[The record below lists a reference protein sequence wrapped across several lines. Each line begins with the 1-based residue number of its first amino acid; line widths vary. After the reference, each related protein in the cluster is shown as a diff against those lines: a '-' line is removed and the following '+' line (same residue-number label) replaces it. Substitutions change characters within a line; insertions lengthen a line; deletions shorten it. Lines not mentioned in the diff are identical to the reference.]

1 MQEAWV
7 VHQSARL
14 PVSEVGAGLPM
25 VFIHAGV
32 ADRRSWYDVMAIV
45 GASRRAVAYD
55 RRGYGD
61 SVYEPEAFSPVDD
74 LRAVLDDRG
83 IDRAV
88 LVGCSNGGQI
98 AYEATFVLPD
108 RVEALVLVDSAPQG
122 APMGDLGPALEE
134 LAAAIDEADVAG
146 DLDRVNELEAR
157 LWLDGPETPAG
168 RVTGPP
174 RELFMAMNGRALRA
188 EPVGDDAP
196 MTATWDQLA
205 DVAVPT
211 LVIVGSL
218 DLPHVVDRA
227 RTMADVIP
235 DAGLVVIDGAAHLP
249 MLERPSLIA
258 TELLD
263 FTARLDPGPGRPPAS
278 AET

>member
-1 MQEAWV
+1 MQESWV

-14 PVSEVGAGLPM
+14 PVSEVGTGLPL

-61 SVYEPEAFSPVDD
+61 CVYEPEAFSPVED
-74 LRAVLDDRG
+74 LRAVLDDRE

-98 AYEATFVLPD
+98 AYEAAFRLAD
-108 RVEALVLVDSAPQG
+108 RVAALVLVDSAPQG
-122 APMGDLGPALEE
+122 APMTGIGRSTVD
-134 LAAAIDEADVAG
+134 LAAAIDKADEAG
-146 DLDRVNELEAR
+146 DLDRVNELEAN
-157 LWLDGPETPAG
+157 LWLDGPGASAG
-168 RVTGPP
+168 RVTGPA
-174 RELFMAMNGRALRA
+174 RELFMDMNGRALKA

-196 MTATWDQLA
+196 LTETWDRLA
-205 DVAVPT
+205 DVAVPA

-218 DLPHVVDRA
+218 DLPHIVDRA

-235 DAGLVVIDGAAHLP
+235 DAELVVVEDAAHLP
-249 MLERPSLIA
+249 MLEHPSRVA
-258 TELLD
+258 AELLD
-263 FTARLDPGPGRPPAS
+263 FTAPLVSGD
-278 AET
+278 T

>member
-1 MQEAWV
+1 V

-14 PVSEVGAGLPM
+14 PVSEVGTGLSL

-45 GASRRAVAYD
+45 GGSRRAVAYD

-61 SVYEPEAFSPVDD
+61 SVYQPEPFSPVED
-74 LRAVLDDRG
+74 LRAVLDDRA

-98 AYEATFVLPD
+98 AFEAAFVLPE
-108 RVEALVLVDSAPQG
+108 RVAALVLVDSAPQG
-122 APMGDLGPALEE
+122 GPMSEIGPATED
-134 LAAAIDEADVAG
+134 LAAAIDEADEAG

-157 LWLDGPETPAG
+157 LWLDGPEAAAG
-168 RVTGPP
+168 RVTGPA
-174 RELFMAMNGRALRA
+174 RELFLDMNGRALRA
-188 EPVGDDAP
+188 GPVGEDAA
-196 MTATWDQLA
+196 MTATWDRLA

-211 LVIVGSL
+211 LVVVGAL
-218 DLPHVVDRA
+218 DLPHVVARA

-235 DAGLVVIDGAAHLP
+235 DAGLVVVDDAAHLP
-249 MLERPSLIA
+249 MLEQPSLVA
-258 TELLD
+258 AALLD
-263 FTARLDPGPGRPPAS
+263 FTEPITR
-278 AET
+278 

>member
-1 MQEAWV
+1 MQESWV

-14 PVSEVGAGLPM
+14 PVSEVGTGLPL

-45 GASRRAVAYD
+45 GAGRRAVAYD
-55 RRGYGD
+55 RRGYGE
-61 SVYEPEAFSPVDD
+61 SVYEPETFSPVDD

-83 IDRAV
+83 IGRAV

-98 AYEATFVLPD
+98 AYEAAFRLPD
-108 RVEALVLVDSAPQG
+108 RVAALVLVDSAPQG

-134 LAAAIDEADVAG
+134 LVAAIDEADEAG
-146 DLDRVNELEAR
+146 DLDRVNELEAH
-157 LWLDGPETPAG
+157 LWLDGPEAPAG

-174 RELFMAMNGRALRA
+174 RELFMDMNGRALRA
-188 EPVGDDAP
+188 EPVGDDES
-196 MTATWDQLA
+196 MNETWDRLA

-218 DLPHVVDRA
+218 DLPHIVDRA

-235 DAGLVVIDGAAHLP
+235 DAELMVIDDAAHLP
-249 MLERPSLIA
+249 MLEHPTLVA
-258 TELLD
+258 TRLLD
-263 FTARLDPGPGRPPAS
+263 FTARLAP
-278 AET
+278 